1 MSPTKRPQ
9 RQRWPM
15 WRVALWAFLL
25 AGAVAL
31 GLHLPHAILWVLAY
45 FSLLPW

>member
-1 MSPTKRPQ
+1 MHKPK
-9 RQRWPM
+9 RWPM

-31 GLHLPHAILWVLAY
+31 GLQLPTMIIWVLAY
-45 FSLLPW
+45 CGLLPW